1 MSSPLSRAL
10 FRFSRTRAGGAVT
23 RWAFARATRLMP
35 VERLFETDTVIA
47 FRHPS
52 PTHQVHVLIV
62 PKKAIKSL
70 ADIDHSDSRILTDVF
85 RVAARLVK
93 DLALEEMGYSL
104 VVNGGP
110 RQDVPQIHFHLQAG
124 EELGAPSP

>member
-1 MSSPLSRAL
+1 
-10 FRFSRTRAGGAVT
+10 
-23 RWAFARATRLMP
+23 MP
-35 VERLFETDTVIA
+35 VERLDESDMVIA
-47 FRHPS
+47 FHHPS

-70 ADIDHSDSRILTDVF
+70 ADIDPTDSPILADVF
-85 RVAARLVK
+85 RITARLVK
-93 DLALEEMGYSL
+93 ELALEEMGYSL

-124 EELGAPSP
+124 EELRAGTDGTSGHPGR